1 MKIKESDGTIINV
14 FAIYWF
20 GDETYFYGLPKN
32 YGGLLAYRASQVSI
46 VDPEI
51 SFSAIY
57 FENNAKSIQH
67 WALIKEKLLDDI
79 LERDEVAY
87 KRFLEILKAEGQIDP
102 DFC

>member
-1 MKIKESDGTIINV
+1 MKIKESDGTVVDV

-32 YGGLLAYRASQVSI
+32 YGGLLAYRASQVSVI
-46 VDPEI
+46 ESEI
-51 SFSAIY
+51 DFNAIY

-79 LERDEVAY
+79 LERDDAAY
-87 KRFLEILKAEGQIDP
+87 KRFLEILKAEGHIAQ
-102 DFC
+102 DFY

>member
-20 GDETYFYGLPKN
+20 CDETYFYGLPKN
-32 YGGLLAYRASQVSI
+32 YGGLLAYRASKVSI

-51 SFSAIY
+51 RFSAIY

-79 LERDEVAY
+79 LERDDVAY
-87 KRFLEILKAEGQIDP
+87 HRFLHIIKSEGLVES